1 MGEFDSVAKWR
12 HRYAVTEAKE
22 RVIVAALAWQAQMV
36 KGTGPYIEWQ
46 AVDDNLRYTVD
57 QLRALQDQESSI

>member
-22 RVIVAALAWQAQMV
+22 RVIVAALAWHAQTL
-36 KGTGPYIEWQ
+36 KGTGPYDEW
-46 AVDDNLRYTVD
+46 ATVDDTLSNAVAH
-57 QLRALQDQESSI
+57 LRALQDQESSN